1 MHLCPAPAL
10 PCSDCSKRRQTSK
23 ACLPID
29 FVWEGT
35 TAMNKVAD
43 FSDTLADR
51 WDELCYHDPEK
62 LNDILRRSRPAER
75 TPYIGHRM
83 RDRRIGKLSPALFPL
98 TNRGSGN
105 SPGWIEKARSKYA
118 TPIVDFR
125 CQDVRDIRGESFDY
139 IIAYSVFP
147 HFPGTRETDLP
158 FSRTTAGWRQTGG
171 LPQRKPRQDQ
181 RTP

>member
-1 MHLCPAPAL
+1 
-10 PCSDCSKRRQTSK
+10 
-23 ACLPID
+23 
-29 FVWEGT
+29 
-35 TAMNKVAD
+35 MNKVAD

-62 LNDILRRSRPAER
+62 LNDILRRTGLRKGLR
-75 TPYIGHRM
+75 IFGHRM

-98 TNRGSGN
+98 TNRGSGYL
-105 SPGWIEKARSKYA
+105 SGDDRKGTKQIRDTYRRLPLPGRTGHTRKI
-118 TPIVDFR
+118 FR
-125 CQDVRDIRGESFDY
+125 LYHRLQC
-139 IIAYSVFP
+139 FP
-147 HFPGTRETDLP
+147 PFPGTRETDLP